1 MTTTLIIGLLIPLLG
16 TMLGSAFVF
25 FMRGEMSVR
34 LQKTL
39 LGFASGVMV
48 AASVWSLLIPAMEM
62 SSMENGQW
70 TMDNQ
75 ANAWSVFPAAIGF
88 LLGMGFLLLID
99 ELTPHLHIG
108 TEKPEG
114 MRSHLSKTAM
124 LALAVTIHNLPEGM
138 AVGVVFAGAD
148 SGTTNIS
155 LASALAVAVGIA
167 IQNVPEGA
175 IISMPMRAA
184 GNSRW
189 RSFIIG
195 SLSGAVEPIGAI
207 AVLLLASKL
216 MPALPYMLAFA
227 AGAMFY
233 VVVEELIPE
242 ASSGQHSN
250 LSTIGFAI
258 GFVIMM
264 VLDKTSETGFLI
276 TNDDNAVNLYEQATF
291 IPQAPDYNDAAM
303 WVTADGDIDDTGA
316 DIFYVVS
323 TWEEDWTQRSMVNGQ
338 RSMAICHY
346 ADVWNPEH
354 RGRMGDLEINKVAA
368 YMSPGNRFFAPFYR
382 HTTIEAWMTQN
393 EDTIRN
399 RTRLSMGDVCA
410 AFDHFQAHRDTS
422 RPLIIA
428 GFSQGGL
435 AVVELLKHIDD
446 ETYSQLAA
454 AYVLGYKVTN
464 ADMAQCCHIRPAEG
478 ETDTGVTICYNTVKD
493 VKYVI
498 PVISASDICI
508 NPVNWRTDATP
519 ATLHDTITVTVA
531 PSHHVL
537 VVSGYSGSEYAAYK
551 GFINVGDI
559 HSCEPWL
566 YSECLAKN
574 IKVRAK
580 EWRKLKGLGNE

>member
-207 AVLLLASKL
+207 AVLLLASML

-303 WVTADGDIDDTGA
+303 WVTADGDTDDTGA
-316 DIFYVVS
+316 DILYVVS
-323 TWEEDWTQRSMVNGQ
+323 TWEEDWTAEDGR
-338 RSMAICHY
+338 ICHY

-464 ADMAQCCHIRPAEG
+464 ADMAQCSHIRPAEG

-537 VVSGYSGSEYAAYK
+537 VVSGYSGSEYSPYR
-551 GFINVGDI
+551 GFLNVGDI

-574 IKVRAK
+574 IKVRATAYK
-580 EWRKLKGLGNE
+580 DTK